1 MNTIEL
7 KNIKKVYCTGKV
19 EFAAIKNV
27 SLAIKKGEFCVLAG
41 PSGSGKTTI
50 LNIVGAMDKVDNGN
64 VIVANTDITNMS
76 HKKTA
81 IFRREK
87 IGFIF
92 QSYNLIP
99 VLNAYEN
106 IELALDLLKK
116 YNKNEKKYMIDK
128 IMEEVDIIELKN
140 RRPLEMSGGQ
150 QQRVAIARALV
161 KNPDIILADEPTANL
176 DLETG
181 ENILKIM
188 KKMNIEK
195 NVTFLF
201 SSHDVKIIEL
211 AERVIK
217 LRDGEVVKE
226 AKNNDI

>member
-81 IFRREK
+81 IFRREQ